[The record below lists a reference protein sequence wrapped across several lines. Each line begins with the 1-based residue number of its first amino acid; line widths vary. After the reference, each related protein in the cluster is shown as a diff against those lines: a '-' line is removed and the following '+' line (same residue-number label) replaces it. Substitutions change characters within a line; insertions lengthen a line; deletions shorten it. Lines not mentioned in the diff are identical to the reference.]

1 MHYRRRNPRN
11 PRRSKRGKRRGR
23 RPVRRCN
30 SKNLRLSESGCRLF
44 ARMPLS
50 DLWIHTSGSN
60 PSPPL
65 RTRTWSSHGRGIV
78 ENPQFTNPAQ
88 VPTPNFN
95 LVLNGVHGWVRAS
108 ESSLARLYRH
118 CAVHRLPPSTHRHT
132 NADSGQSYRMGNLK
146 RDMLRHLS
154 RTANKKCLDLY
165 SESSD
170 KREMECVR
178 LASPAKLD

>member
-132 NADSGQSYRMGNLK
+132 NADSVAKVTGWEISKGTCSVTSAVQQTRSVSTCTQSLVISGK
-146 RDMLRHLS
+146 WS
-154 RTANKKCLDLY
+154 V
-165 SESSD
+165 S
-170 KREMECVR
+170 V
-178 LASPAKLD
+178 